1 MRFCPTIAVLFVLQ
15 TILFFNSALDAQSV
29 ELPEGP
35 KSLQPNTEYE
45 LNVEVD
51 QQIAGIVQAQLVGAD
66 WKKVADVWDQVEAG
80 KQSKTLKFKVPA
92 DTAKGSGYFW
102 QIILYDSKWKK
113 QTESIVKGVKVSD
126 AAKASPRSDDG
137 TKKSRVHLRRNLHP
151 IRPGRRK
158 ETG

>member
-92 DTAKGSGYFW
+92 DTAKGSGW
-102 QIILYDSKWKK
+102 LCR
-113 QTESIVKGVKVSD
+113 EV
-126 AAKASPRSDDG
+126 
-137 TKKSRVHLRRNLHP
+137 
-151 IRPGRRK
+151 
-158 ETG
+158 

>member
-1 MRFCPTIAVLFVLQ
+1 MRFCHPTIAVLFVLQ
-15 TILFFNSALDAQSV
+15 TILFCNSALDAQSV

-92 DTAKGSGYFW
+92 DTA
-102 QIILYDSKWKK
+102 
-113 QTESIVKGVKVSD
+113 ESIVKGVKVSD